1 MAFLKVSGILLSLA
15 FLAIWLTGIS
25 HSWNYVTPE
34 DSRTN
39 SILPSRIIINMLP
52 GGTNMIDFDHSISN
66 SSSHESNNL
75 NSDFIGSKRSEDSEE
90 IFKDDEFEDSEY
102 YLD

>member
-1 MAFLKVSGILLSLA
+1 
-15 FLAIWLTGIS
+15 
-25 HSWNYVTPE
+25 
-34 DSRTN
+34 
-39 SILPSRIIINMLP
+39 MLP

-90 IFKDDEFEDSEY
+90 IFKDDEYEDSESKKS
-102 YLD
+102 DDEDGEWEDAEEESSTPAQ

>member
-1 MAFLKVSGILLSLA
+1 
-15 FLAIWLTGIS
+15 
-25 HSWNYVTPE
+25 
-34 DSRTN
+34 
-39 SILPSRIIINMLP
+39 MLP

-90 IFKDDEFEDSEY
+90 IFKDDELEISKFPFNKLNWNLNLASIFTIKIS
-102 YLD
+102 